1 MKVLLTSDKKKKRR
15 TELSLEMGCGY
26 IKRDEKK
33 MAESLKLAVKLPF
46 DSCIVTHLRISL
58 LELHHLCEKH

>member
-1 MKVLLTSDKKKKRR
+1 
-15 TELSLEMGCGY
+15 MGCGY

-46 DSCIVTHLRISL
+46 DSCIVPHLRISL